1 MGFPVHFAVDCG
13 FNILDYLGM
22 DNLRTRYKNVQTR
35 LANMKGSYKAVGKL
49 VGRSKSWVSMFA
61 NNQLDDVGILLIADI
76 EEALNKINPNNNKQP
91 AAILA
96 PQADSCEP
104 HTGADA
110 GEAFL
115 ICSTE
120 NNRAEM
126 DCSALQDTDDFMGTG
141 NERFPIR

>member
-1 MGFPVHFAVDCG
+1 MKKELTQAEHQYKVIIAALQVASSGGDQHSKRKLARISRETGFSSKWLSLMAAGAIDDAG
-13 FNILDYLGM
+13 F
-22 DNLRTRYKNVQTR
+22 KKVTR
-35 LANMKGSYKAVGKL
+35 LSTWLSTHGYL
-49 VGRSKSWVSMFA
+49 
-61 NNQLDDVGILLIADI
+61 
-76 EEALNKINPNNNKQP
+76 NPNNNKQP